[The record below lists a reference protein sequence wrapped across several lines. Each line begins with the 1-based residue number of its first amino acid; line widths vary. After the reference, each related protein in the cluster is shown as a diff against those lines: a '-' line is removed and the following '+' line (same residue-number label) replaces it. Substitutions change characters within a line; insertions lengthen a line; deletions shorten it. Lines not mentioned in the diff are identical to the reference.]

1 MAQHLHPIFDSML
14 TREEKEGMLNQN
26 GLVLWMT
33 GLSGSGK
40 STLAKGLEKKLY
52 QEGILTK
59 LLDGDNLRTGLNTDL
74 GFSDEDRTE
83 NIRRVAET
91 AKLFMNC
98 GIVTICS
105 FVSPTLK
112 IRNIARE
119 IIGDRDYFE
128 VSVHASFE
136 ECAKRDVK
144 GLYEKAIRG
153 EIKDFTGL
161 DAPFDE
167 SENPFVKIDTEKESV
182 EDSLHNLFRAVLP
195 IVRKKRTENITE

>member
-74 GFSDEDRTE
+74 GFSEKDRTE

-112 IRNIARE
+112 IRKMARD
-119 IIGDRDYFE
+119 IIGEINYFE
-128 VSVHASFE
+128 VYVHASFE

-182 EDSLHNLFRAVLP
+182 EDSLHNLFRAVLL

>member
-112 IRNIARE
+112 IRKMAKE

-128 VSVHASFE
+128 VYVHASFE

>member
-112 IRNIARE
+112 IRKMARD
-119 IIGDRDYFE
+119 IIGEINYFE
-128 VSVHASFE
+128 VYVHASFE

-167 SENPFVKIDTEKESV
+167 SETPFVKIDTEKESV
-182 EDSLHNLFRAVLP
+182 DDSLHNLFRAVLP
-195 IVRKKRTENITE
+195 IVRKKRTENINK

>member
-26 GLVLWMT
+26 GFVLWMT

-91 AKLFMNC
+91 AKLFMNS

-112 IRNIARE
+112 IRNMAKE
-119 IIGDRDYFE
+119 IIGVRDYYE
-128 VSVHASFE
+128 VYVHASFE

-195 IVRKKRTENITE
+195 IVRKKRTENITK

>member
-74 GFSDEDRTE
+74 GFSEEDRTE

-112 IRNIARE
+112 IRKMAKE

-128 VSVHASFE
+128 VYVHASFE

-182 EDSLHNLFRAVLP
+182 EDSLHNLFRAVLL